1 MAAPAKFVRREWPTS
16 SGEAL
21 TQHLDETAGMTAKAR
36 RAHTLK
42 KRADSA
48 RVQQLR
54 GIFAGYDEDLD
65 GKLNDRSVYAL
76 NK

>member
-1 MAAPAKFVRREWPTS
+1 MAAPAKFVMKEFATS
-16 SGEAL
+16 SGHAVAA
-21 TQHLDETAGMTAKAR
+21 HLEETAGMTAKVR

-65 GKLNDRSVYAL
+65 GLLSPKYVFD
-76 NK
+76 KF